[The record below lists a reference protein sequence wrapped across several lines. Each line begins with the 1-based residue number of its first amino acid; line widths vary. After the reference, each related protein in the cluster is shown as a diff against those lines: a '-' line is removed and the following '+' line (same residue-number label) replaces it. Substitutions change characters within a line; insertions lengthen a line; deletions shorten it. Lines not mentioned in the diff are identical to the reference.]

1 MLFTVQDLALIAY
14 SSYLSKRHRSI
25 ANDEKE
31 VWYFRQ
37 SGIISNKIL
46 VANNGN
52 FETEAQNLAMKLRQ
66 EVACVRTF

>member
-31 VWYFRQ
+31 V
-37 SGIISNKIL
+37 
-46 VANNGN
+46 
-52 FETEAQNLAMKLRQ
+52 
-66 EVACVRTF
+66 